1 MNWHSGQEF
10 TVFWV
15 HESDQKWIKYQ
26 LNLVYLC
33 KIYNFLFW
41 IQENTLG
48 LHIIIHVKNL
58 GLINLMIQIKLSHHI
73 FVPICHADQN
83 SGTLWYYQKNKFAKE
98 EF

>member
-1 MNWHSGQEF
+1 MNWHYSGQEF

-58 GLINLMIQIKLSHHI
+58 GLINLMIQIK
-73 FVPICHADQN
+73 
-83 SGTLWYYQKNKFAKE
+83 
-98 EF
+98 